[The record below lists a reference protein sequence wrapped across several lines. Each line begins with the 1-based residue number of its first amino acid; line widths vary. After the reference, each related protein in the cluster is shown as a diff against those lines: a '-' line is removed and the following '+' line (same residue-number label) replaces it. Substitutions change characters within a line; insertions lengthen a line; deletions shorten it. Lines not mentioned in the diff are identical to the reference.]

1 MAYADRKLGA
11 QERRGRLA
19 AALRSAHCRGLP
31 RHAAEGG
38 PEPVAPVRCGAL
50 PDAAGA
56 RRAIGRGV
64 APDRGGNGPPRA
76 ESQSRRDPRRGP
88 CAHAASCRSDRS
100 GTRFPTGGRAV
111 MKKSL
116 LVLAVLVV
124 PAAFTSA
131 VAQQSTL
138 DTVRSKGYVQC
149 GVNTGVAGFSAPDSK
164 GVYKGIDVDLCR
176 AVAAAV
182 FGDNTKVR
190 YTPLTAQ
197 QRFTALQSGEVD
209 ILSRNTTWTITRDTS
224 LGLNFVGVNYYD
236 GQGFMVHADLG
247 RKTSAKGKAK
257 DAKKGAKGGGG
268 GITSAKQLNG
278 ATVCVQPGT
287 TTELNLADYFRT
299 NKMTFKPVVIEKLD
313 EVLNA
318 YFARRCDVYTTDHSG
333 LISTRATRAPKPEE
347 HVILPEIISK
357 EPLGPAVRHGDDRW
371 FDVVKWSMFAMVEA
385 EELGLST
392 KTIDKEASSTNPN
405 IQRFVGATGDIGKML
420 GIDNKW
426 AYNIIKQVGNYGES
440 FDANL
445 KPLGFERGLNQ
456 LWNKGGLM
464 YAPPIR

>member
-1 MAYADRKLGA
+1 
-11 QERRGRLA
+11 
-19 AALRSAHCRGLP
+19 
-31 RHAAEGG
+31 
-38 PEPVAPVRCGAL
+38 
-50 PDAAGA
+50 
-56 RRAIGRGV
+56 
-64 APDRGGNGPPRA
+64 
-76 ESQSRRDPRRGP
+76 
-88 CAHAASCRSDRS
+88 
-100 GTRFPTGGRAV
+100 

-116 LVLAVLVV
+116 LLLAVLAT
-124 PAAFTSA
+124 PAF
-131 VAQQSTL
+131 AQQSTL
-138 DTVRSKGYVQC
+138 DSVRSKGYVQC

-164 GVYKGIDVDLCR
+164 GAWRGIDVDLCR

-182 FGDNTKVR
+182 FGDNSKVR

-224 LGLNFVGVNYYD
+224 LGLNFVGINYYD
-236 GQGFMVHADLG
+236 GQGFMVHRRLNV
-247 RKTSAKGKAK
+247 K
-257 DAKKGAKGGGG
+257 
-268 GITSAKQLNG
+268 SAKQLNG

-287 TTELNLADYFRT
+287 TTELNLSDYFRT

-318 YFARRCDVYTTDHSG
+318 YFAGRCDVYTTDHSG
-333 LISTRATRAPKPEE
+333 LISTRASRAPKPEE

-371 FDVVKWSMFAMVEA
+371 FDVVKWSMFAMIEA
-385 EELGLST
+385 EEMGLST
-392 KTIDKEASSTNPN
+392 KTIDKEAASTNPN

-426 AYNIIKQVGNYGES
+426 ALNIIKQVGNYGES

-445 KPLGFERGLNQ
+445 KPLGFERGLNR
-456 LWNKGGLM
+456 LWNQGGLM